1 MKSVPWAASSSICG
15 ERIFF
20 SVTAEFGSEVID
32 GEEEGV
38 GLSSASMVA
47 QSERKNG
54 EQGFHK
60 DRDLDPSHGEG
71 GLAMALSICCL
82 IFRRSVFPSFL
93 E

>member
-1 MKSVPWAASSSICG
+1 MGGQFVDMRRKDF
-15 ERIFF
+15 FF

-32 GEEEGV
+32 GEEEDV
-38 GLSSASMVA
+38 GLRFRLDGRK

-71 GLAMALSICCL
+71 GLAMTLSICRL